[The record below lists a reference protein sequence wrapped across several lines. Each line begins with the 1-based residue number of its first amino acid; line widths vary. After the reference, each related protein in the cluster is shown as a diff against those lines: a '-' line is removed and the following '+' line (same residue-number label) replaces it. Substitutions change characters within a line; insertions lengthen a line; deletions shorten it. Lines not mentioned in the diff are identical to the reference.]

1 VSLIICTFFVLMT
14 MLHTIDYVTEVL
26 ADTRIDEMH
35 ELSEDSYRAYMQAV
49 KDGLEP
55 AACHLFQW

>member
-1 VSLIICTFFVLMT
+1 MSLFICTFFVLMI

-26 ADTRIDEMH
+26 TDTRIDKMH
-35 ELSEDSYRAYMQAV
+35 ELSEESYRAYLQAV

>member
-1 VSLIICTFFVLMT
+1 MT

-26 ADTRIDEMH
+26 ADTRIDKMH
-35 ELSEDSYRAYMQAV
+35 ELSEESYRAYMQAV